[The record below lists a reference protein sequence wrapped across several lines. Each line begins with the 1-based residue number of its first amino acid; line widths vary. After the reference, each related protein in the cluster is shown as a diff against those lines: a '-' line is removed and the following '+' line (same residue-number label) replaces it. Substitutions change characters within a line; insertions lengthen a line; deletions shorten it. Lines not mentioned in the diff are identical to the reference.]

1 MTTRIDAD
9 LVIPG
14 RGDPIERGSVVLDGP
29 DNRLRRAPTASAP
42 AADGD
47 PVEVPVVLPGLWE
60 VHGHFVGTQTPDL
73 VEEVRTPLT
82 RRAAVAARDI
92 EATMLGGVTSVR
104 EVGGLGLE
112 LAPAIDSGPAPR
124 PDDLRRR
131 PRPLHDRRPR

>member
-1 MTTRIDAD
+1 M
-9 LVIPG
+9 
-14 RGDPIERGSVVLDGP
+14 VLDGP
-29 DNRLRRAPTASAP
+29 TISYVGPTASAP

-73 VEEVRTPLT
+73 VEEVRTPLA

-112 LAPAIDSGPAPR
+112 LAPAIDSGLLPGPTIYGAGAC
-124 PDDLRRR
+124 
-131 PRPLHDRRPR
+131 PLHDRRPR